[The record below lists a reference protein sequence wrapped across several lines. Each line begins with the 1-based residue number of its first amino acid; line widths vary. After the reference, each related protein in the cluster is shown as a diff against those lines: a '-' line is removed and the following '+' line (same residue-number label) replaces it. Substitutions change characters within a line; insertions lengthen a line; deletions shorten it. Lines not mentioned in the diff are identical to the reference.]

1 MAVAT
6 ALRPGLLAI
15 LLPVS
20 YALLL
25 PSASLHPLELL
36 RQVRVRL
43 SAALFHVKLLGVT
56 DGGGLLTWPR
66 VQLQVHV
73 RGLASRGSPGS
84 IASSTSS
91 RGSGGKNELLYK
103 P

>member
-1 MAVAT
+1 MI
-6 ALRPGLLAI
+6 RPGFLRNSLLF
-15 LLPVS
+15 LPCAW
-20 YALLL
+20 ALLL

-66 VQLQVHV
+66 VQQGGAFEHHATP
-73 RGLASRGSPGS
+73 ASHIR
-84 IASSTSS
+84 
-91 RGSGGKNELLYK
+91 
-103 P
+103 